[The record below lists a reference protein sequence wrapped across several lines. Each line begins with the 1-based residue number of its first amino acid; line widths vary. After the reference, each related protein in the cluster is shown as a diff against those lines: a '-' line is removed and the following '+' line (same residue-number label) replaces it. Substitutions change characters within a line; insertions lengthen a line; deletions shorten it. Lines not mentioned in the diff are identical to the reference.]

1 MRERESTRGIYV
13 EDDPLYNT
21 IRTPHPT
28 TTLTDAISSFSMSTI
43 PNIRAGVL
51 ICFQY
56 NIFHSEFLCLVLNER
71 TTTTTTTTKQQ
82 QYTESKFPSDPSTTM
97 NDCPR
102 YRTIYTSPLPLMLKN
117 SRRRLLLLSSVVGW
131 RIAFYCIFA

>member
-1 MRERESTRGIYV
+1 MKLHIDMRERESTRGIYV

-21 IRTPHPT
+21 IRTPHPA

-56 NIFHSEFLCLVLNER
+56 NIFHSEFLCLVLNDDDDDDDDYYNNNILNR
-71 TTTTTTTTKQQ
+71 
-82 QYTESKFPSDPSTTM
+82 S
-97 NDCPR
+97 
-102 YRTIYTSPLPLMLKN
+102 SPPT
-117 SRRRLLLLSSVVGW
+117 RRR
-131 RIAFYCIFA
+131 R